1 MADLEFNRQDIE
13 SLTQKLAQ
21 LWPILSPTERALL
34 LAIFGAAAGNA
45 NPPGANQPAT
55 LPAASN
61 SAPPLAAGADY
72 KATLA
77 NYQQQLLTAYT
88 PGNSFDS
95 MVDGGV
101 APPKVLRPGCTR
113 NTQASKPEA
122 EDGKRPCTGKAL

>member
-1 MADLEFNRQDIE
+1 MADLEFNRQVIE
-13 SLTQKLAQ
+13 GLTQKLAQ

-34 LAIFGAAAGNA
+34 LAIFGAAAGKA
-45 NPPGANQPAT
+45 NPPSPNQPAT

-61 SAPPLAAGADY
+61 SAPALAAGADY

-95 MVDGGV
+95 VIDGGV
-101 APPKVLRPGCTR
+101 APPKVLCFRLH
-113 NTQASKPEA
+113 PEHA
-122 EDGKRPCTGKAL
+122 GI